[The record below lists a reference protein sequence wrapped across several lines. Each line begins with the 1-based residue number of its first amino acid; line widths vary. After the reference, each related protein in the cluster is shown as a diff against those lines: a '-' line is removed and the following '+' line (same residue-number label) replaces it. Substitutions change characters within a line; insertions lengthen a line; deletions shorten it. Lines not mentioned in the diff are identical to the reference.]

1 MEFLKS
7 FILKHFELFFICS
20 LIISV
25 AAINS
30 FIVQKIAFLNFYYLP
45 VIVSGYYLGRRNTV
59 LSALLCIVFNVLYFV
74 LFPDHF
80 TVDSSRQEVIIHL
93 VLWGSF
99 LIIAGAV
106 VGGLQEKLLRET
118 KKALGLNQVLTE
130 RQEELRQANLSLEK
144 NTGDLENE
152 VSQRT
157 SELEYSRNMLE
168 IMKGKVED
176 ALYSTMDATV
186 AKLIIEGRLR
196 DEKRKISVMFTD
208 LTGFTAYSETRQPEL
223 VTRDLNR
230 YFSDMEKI
238 MFAYNAHIDKYQGDG
253 IMCEFGTPLDFA
265 HYRLMAVVCALKMQ
279 EKMMSQ
285 SYPWRMRIGIASG
298 TAIVGLIGAKRQA
311 YTTIGDVVNLS
322 SRLEHACTPGTILI
336 DSNTMEGVRPFID
349 VKLKHEVK
357 LSDSLVTGIQK
368 KISLLTKKLETD
380 KAHIKADIYHQL
392 GQLNLAIMEIDK
404 ALFCFSQALHLKPED
419 NTLKI
424 AFAEATMQKE
434 SSRISV
440 KGKSRR
446 IAAYEVVG
454 IKDALQDREK
464 ITATFYNKYK
474 AVEKFINIPD
484 DVILPSEV
492 LDGRVG
498 HGKVVGLLSYAIA
511 DELGI
516 QSQQQKKTILQAGFL
531 ADVGLEGVPHHLLN
545 RSKGSLSSD
554 EYQELL
560 RHGVESTR
568 ILKKHGYH
576 EEELLNIIYHSH
588 EKYDGS
594 GFPSGL
600 NGKNIP
606 VGSRIIAVADTYDT
620 LTSWHSGRE
629 RWDMKVAFYE
639 LQHSAQKGD
648 FDPEVVQALIAVLR
662 EKTAAA

>member
-7 FILKHFELFFICS
+7 FILRHFELFFIFSLIVSVAVINS
-20 LIISV
+20 LII
-25 AAINS
+25 
-30 FIVQKIAFLNFYYLP
+30 QKVAFLNFYYLP

-74 LFPDHF
+74 LFPEHF
-80 TVDSSRQEVIIHL
+80 TANSNSQEVIIHL

-118 KKALGLNQVLTE
+118 RKALRLNDVLTE
-130 RQEELRQANLSLEK
+130 QQEELRQANLSLQK
-144 NTGDLENE
+144 NAGDLERE
-152 VSQRT
+152 VSKRT
-157 SELEYSRNMLE
+157 AELEESRNMLE
-168 IMKGKVED
+168 MMKGKVED

-230 YFSDMEKI
+230 YFSEMEKI

-253 IMCEFGTPLDFA
+253 IMCEFGTPLDFT
-265 HYRLMAVVCALKMQ
+265 HYRLMAVVCAIKMQ
-279 EKMMSQ
+279 EKMLSRK
-285 SYPWRMRIGIASG
+285 YPWQMRIGIASG
-298 TAIVGLIGAKRQA
+298 MAIVGLIGAKRQA

-322 SRLEHACTPGTILI
+322 SRLEKACSPGSVLI
-336 DSNTMEGVRPFID
+336 DSSTMEGVRSFIE

-357 LSDSLVTGIQK
+357 LSDSLVTGVQK
-368 KISLLTKKLETD
+368 KISALEQQLETD
-380 KAHIKADIYHQL
+380 NAHVKADIYHQI
-392 GQLNLAIMEIDK
+392 GQLNLAIMEVDK
-404 ALFCFSQALHLKPED
+404 ALSCFSQALHLKPED
-419 NTLKI
+419 NALKI
-424 AFAEATMQKE
+424 AFAEATMQKD
-434 SSRISV
+434 RNCLSV

-454 IKDALQDREK
+454 IKNALLDREK
-464 ITATFYNKYK
+464 ITPAFYKKYS
-474 AVEKFINIPD
+474 AAEKFINIPD

-492 LDGRVG
+492 LDGRIG
-498 HGKVVGLLSYAIA
+498 HGKVVALLSYAIA
-511 DELGI
+511 DKLGI
-516 QSQQQKKTILQAGFL
+516 QSEQKKKTILRAGFL
-531 ADVGLEGVPHHLLN
+531 ADVGLEAVPHHLLN

-554 EYQELL
+554 EYQEFL

-568 ILKKHGYH
+568 ILKKNGYH
-576 EEELLNIIYHSH
+576 DDELLKMIYHSH
-588 EKYDGS
+588 EKYNGS

-600 NGKNIP
+600 KEKDIP
-606 VGSRIIAVADTYDT
+606 LGSRIIAVADTYDT
-620 LTSWHSGRE
+620 LTSWHSRRE

-639 LQHSAQKGD
+639 LQHGVEKGD
-648 FDPEVVQALIAVLR
+648 FDPEVVQALIAVLGG
-662 EKTAAA
+662 